1 VAVLAGLVRELLS
14 RSDTFD
20 FVSRSL
26 QFPWNT
32 RTRLLP
38 LEEAVHMLI
47 AEDLK
52 ANATYPPYDRSLRD
66 GYAVRSEDIVGAS
79 SSFPVFLKLG
89 GTVPM
94 GEIPSET
101 VGPGSAVEIFTG
113 GILPPGADAVVM
125 MEDTVTSGKWLEV
138 RRSVQRGEY
147 IIRKGEEVEENAV
160 LMQKGS
166 LLDFRNFGILSTFGF
181 RSLQVIDLRIGII
194 STGDEIVP
202 VETAPLPKGKVRDV
216 NTWTLVS
223 LFSQNGFSVKQYG
236 IIEDQR
242 ESLSDAIQQAYKEN
256 DVVVISGGSSVSVR
270 DLCSD
275 LLEEVP
281 DPGLLVRGIQIR
293 PGKPTL
299 IAGSMEEKKLVVGLP
314 GHPLSCAVVAYTVL
328 LPLLSR
334 LITADNRMPWQT
346 LVCPVGND
354 IHGKTG
360 IEEFIPFL
368 FDKQGK
374 VIPQMAKSGYIRAM
388 NDSAGLI
395 RLSESVETVRK
406 GEKVEVLLW

>member
-1 VAVLAGLVRELLS
+1 MAGLVRELLS

-20 FVSRSL
+20 FVSSSL
-26 QFPWNT
+26 GFPWNT
-32 RTRLLP
+32 RNRFLP
-38 LEEAVHMLI
+38 LEEAVHMLL

-52 ANATYPPYDRSLRD
+52 ANTSYPPYDRSLRD

-79 SSFPVFLKLG
+79 SSFPVFLRFG

-94 GEIPSET
+94 GEIPSEK
-101 VGPGSAVEIFTG
+101 VDPGSAVEIFTG
-113 GILPPGADAVVM
+113 GILPDGADAVVM

-147 IIRKGEEVEENAV
+147 IIRKGEEVLEDAL
-160 LMQKGS
+160 LMQRGS

-181 RSLQVIDLRIGII
+181 RSLQVIDLSIGII

-202 VETAPLPKGKVRDV
+202 VETAPLPKGTVRDV
-216 NTWTLVS
+216 NTWTL
-223 LFSQNGFSVKQYG
+223 FSMFTQNGFRVKQYG
-236 IIEDQR
+236 IVQDER
-242 ESLSDAIQQAYKEN
+242 ESLSQAIQQAYKDN

-275 LLEEVP
+275 LLEEIP
-281 DPGLLVRGIQIR
+281 DPGLLVRGVQIR

-299 IAGSMEEKKLVVGLP
+299 IAGSMEDNKLVVGLP

-328 LPLLSR
+328 LPLISR
-334 LITADNRMPWQT
+334 LITTDHRIPWKT
-346 LVCPVGND
+346 LFCAAGND

-360 IEEFIPFL
+360 IEEFIPFI